1 MGCRN
6 SKAADTKENHESQ
19 DHHQQSRSA
28 ATPSLTTKAFT
39 SVPPATSQPYILCSV
54 YDGDTIRVRRPQ
66 EPKGREHEL
75 RLRFL
80 GIDTPELKEQE
91 PFALE
96 AKNHLLELLTGSIH
110 PPKGEIGAT
119 VFITPPATGSAVD
132 KYDRMLGI
140 VYVAHEGSM
149 VCVNESLLRKG
160 LARLYEPTPNQ
171 LAPDVHRAFEDAQ
184 KDARKHKRAIWSLTD
199 EKATVYT
206 TTNGK
211 AYHLK
216 DCEHLRGGGRA
227 GTVGSALDRGL
238 AACRTCHA

>member
-6 SKAADTKENHESQ
+6 SKSADTKVNDDEQVELPPS
-19 DHHQQSRSA
+19 SRSVA
-28 ATPSLTTKAFT
+28 APSQRAALTA
-39 SVPPATSQPYILCSV
+39 PPPTSQPYILCSV

-66 EPKGREHEL
+66 EPKGRDNEL
-75 RLRFL
+75 RVRFL
-80 GIDTPELKEQE
+80 GVDTPELKEQE

-96 AKNHLLELLTGSIH
+96 AKNHLLQLLAGTLH
-110 PPKGEIGAT
+110 PPKGEIGT
-119 VFITPPATGSAVD
+119 SIFIAPPASGSAVD
-132 KYDRMLGI
+132 KYDRILGI
-140 VYVAHEGSM
+140 VYVEREGH
-149 VCVNESLLRKG
+149 VICVNESLLQRG
-160 LARLYEPTPNQ
+160 LARLYEPTPDQ
-171 LAPDVHRAFEDAQ
+171 LAPDVHRVFEDAQ

-211 AYHLK
+211 AYHVK

-227 GTVGSALDRGL
+227 GTVGMALDRGL